1 MHNQE
6 DKVCIHQDLF
16 DKIALIMLEM
26 DFINRP
32 ASVDQINDI
41 FDKINDHLNA
51 KENDVMKA
59 NGFQLH

>member
-1 MHNQE
+1 MHKEE
-6 DKVCIHQDLF
+6 DKVCIHQDIF

-26 DFINRP
+26 DFISRP
-32 ASVDQINDI
+32 TSADQINDI
-41 FDKINDHLNA
+41 FDKINDFLNA